1 MEDNFKTKSKSVL
14 KKTLKRVLPFVI
26 IPIIFIII
34 VSAISYFL
42 TVDDGIYKEGDMSS
56 TPYAASTYIN
66 DVTVDKDGTIKSG
79 KTAQELWDEMIKNG
93 SRVDRYLSNPREL
106 ARLMK
111 AEIVTQ
117 YPDTRKNPD
126 EPIDWDEIIKNEDQ
140 LQGIVKLK
148 RASNGQ
154 TADTATTMTYVDPA
168 TFQGYIEEYNN
179 SGSEEAKQNALKHF
193 TLKKSSTSTLR
204 GTGGVGEFEK
214 YTDLTEDQLKAL
226 ATVALQEQ
234 GAGNLKGNAAELS
247 LMANLYE
254 REKNNGYSSV
264 YDYVKRSGWF
274 ANASSYMDS
283 FTTSGNGSIAEHP
296 DVLELARIILVQ
308 GKRTLPGYVDEHDSL
323 SDIAD
328 VTNDGVSI
336 NKSDPNQYEQY
347 KSIIH
352 QGGSVGGGQWT
363 YYCHPTPESD
373 PFGYTSEE
381 RRAQIGEFYYD
392 FDTWEEKN
400 KPTGGNSTAAGQ
412 DVSTDISQAILDATK
427 TTPCPGLYRCLQW
440 VDDVYTNA
448 GISVNRLNSAY
459 DSYLANGISSDKSA
473 IPIGAAV
480 YGTGSGNTGP
490 FGHVG
495 IYIGNGQVIDN
506 VGSIQTQSLDD
517 WIAWQENKPRNS
529 NNVLTDLNGVS
540 QHGWLGWG
548 WPDGNTTRGV
558 SGGTGISIDESKL
571 FFVGDSWIAGLFED
585 CSPKIPKTN
594 YYYGVVGASAVWS
607 QMDISQINVPSDAS
621 GIVMY
626 LGVNNPAT
634 YDAMNSLIDKL
645 SEKYGKPVFV
655 VDVTH
660 VGRQDSSADSLNAEI
675 DNYNQKVKEHCNSKS
690 NVYFLDVASCVQDEQ
705 GYLTPNSSDGLH
717 LTTQSDNQK
726 WYDKIIEEINKKCGG
741 SGSDTSNSRNS
752 GNGYV
757 AVVATWNQTNTT
769 LETNDPNVQPYSTV
783 RYSMTTTNVNYQA
796 MVEKYTM
803 PFDFLWAL
811 TVVGEEKDFIFELC
825 DLVFGSDIQ
834 VTIYDNLTVNTT
846 IDDWHYDHQRKTQV
860 DIYISAYAGGSSA
873 IRQHNNHEHVET
885 NSYNT
890 KKTVITYTN
899 TINAVLTRANTW
911 IVDYKN
917 DYTYSEPTTT
927 TTSSAATQADQN
939 YPSTPESTGSS
950 HSCDVTE
957 QYKQS
962 AIAEVKSKFAAANPK
977 FVGPINVTV
986 MEQYAVRYYSRYINI
1001 VDNITN
1007 STETRKYIEGT
1018 PSVREK
1024 TDKAV
1029 DENGDPV
1036 ELNFVTIFRKAKHI
1050 TARKNITSV
1059 PQWLFEIVE
1068 ENGKPDLDLVKYLLY
1083 KATGKDYGVTKYD
1096 FSQYDAS
1103 KFKDVDSG
1111 ITGGTIQEKVWF
1123 ALKDLGYSDIAAA
1136 GAMGNIDYE
1145 SAGFNPS
1152 TIEGGTGLGIGL
1164 CQWTNNSPNYVEGRR
1179 KQLETYA
1186 KSKGVEWK
1194 DEDTQVE
1201 FLIAEL
1207 SGTGP
1212 ASGYANRQ
1220 FMNNKG
1226 YTESSFKNAISVE
1239 EATKAFCWTFER
1251 PNYSDGNSS
1260 MSERISRAQKYYRE
1274 CPTWVR
1280 PSGSGEVLD
1289 VCEEVM
1295 NDMIKRNVH
1304 YSLTNLTSGNIKA
1317 ASQHPY
1323 ACCATYVSIVLYKS
1337 GLLTESQI
1345 NAYNYN
1351 YTGDGGIPDMLRAA
1365 GWRQVQHS
1373 EIQPGDVINDYGNH
1387 VLIYAGGNKVY
1398 DQTCG
1403 VVSSSGRPPKGGPY
1417 DYWSHYKGNSN
1428 VQVWRSPKK

>member
-1 MEDNFKTKSKSVL
+1 MEDDFKTKPKNISKKML
-14 KKTLKRVLPFVI
+14 KKVLPFVI

-548 WPDGNTTRGV
+548 WPDGSTTRGTE
-558 SGGTGISIDESKL
+558 GGTGISIDESKL
-571 FFVGDSWIAGLFED
+571 FFIGDSWIAGLFED
-585 CSPKIPKTN
+585 CSPKIPKTS
-594 YYYGVVGASAVWS
+594 YYYGKVGASAAWP
-607 QMDISQINVPSDAS
+607 QMKASNINVPDDAS
-621 GIVMY
+621 GIVLY
-626 LGVNNPAT
+626 LGVNNPDT
-634 YDAMNSLIDKL
+634 YGDMNTLIDQL
-645 SEKYGKPVFV
+645 SEKSGKPIFV

-660 VGRQDSSADSLNAEI
+660 VGRNNNDGESAESM
-675 DNYNQKVKEHCNSKS
+675 
-690 NVYFLDVASCVQDEQ
+690 
-705 GYLTPNSSDGLH
+705 
-717 LTTQSDNQK
+717 
-726 WYDKIIEEINKKCGG
+726 
-741 SGSDTSNSRNS
+741 NSR
-752 GNGYV
+752 
-757 AVVATWNQTNTT
+757 
-769 LETNDPNVQPYSTV
+769 
-783 RYSMTTTNVNYQA
+783 
-796 MVEKYTM
+796 
-803 PFDFLWAL
+803 
-811 TVVGEEKDFIFELC
+811 I
-825 DLVFGSDIQ
+825 I
-834 VTIYDNLTVNTT
+834 I
-846 IDDWHYDHQRKTQV
+846 
-860 DIYISAYAGGSSA
+860 
-873 IRQHNNHEHVET
+873 
-885 NSYNT
+885 
-890 KKTVITYTN
+890 KK
-899 TINAVLTRANTW
+899 
-911 IVDYKN
+911 
-917 DYTYSEPTTT
+917 
-927 TTSSAATQADQN
+927 
-939 YPSTPESTGSS
+939 
-950 HSCDVTE
+950 
-957 QYKQS
+957 
-962 AIAEVKSKFAAANPK
+962 
-977 FVGPINVTV
+977 
-986 MEQYAVRYYSRYINI
+986 
-1001 VDNITN
+1001 
-1007 STETRKYIEGT
+1007 
-1018 PSVREK
+1018 
-1024 TDKAV
+1024 
-1029 DENGDPV
+1029 
-1036 ELNFVTIFRKAKHI
+1036 
-1050 TARKNITSV
+1050 
-1059 PQWLFEIVE
+1059 
-1068 ENGKPDLDLVKYLLY
+1068 
-1083 KATGKDYGVTKYD
+1083 
-1096 FSQYDAS
+1096 
-1103 KFKDVDSG
+1103 
-1111 ITGGTIQEKVWF
+1111 
-1123 ALKDLGYSDIAAA
+1123 
-1136 GAMGNIDYE
+1136 
-1145 SAGFNPS
+1145 
-1152 TIEGGTGLGIGL
+1152 
-1164 CQWTNNSPNYVEGRR
+1164 
-1179 KQLETYA
+1179 
-1186 KSKGVEWK
+1186 
-1194 DEDTQVE
+1194 
-1201 FLIAEL
+1201 
-1207 SGTGP
+1207 
-1212 ASGYANRQ
+1212 
-1220 FMNNKG
+1220 
-1226 YTESSFKNAISVE
+1226 
-1239 EATKAFCWTFER
+1239 
-1251 PNYSDGNSS
+1251 
-1260 MSERISRAQKYYRE
+1260 
-1274 CPTWVR
+1274 
-1280 PSGSGEVLD
+1280 
-1289 VCEEVM
+1289 
-1295 NDMIKRNVH
+1295 
-1304 YSLTNLTSGNIKA
+1304 
-1317 ASQHPY
+1317 
-1323 ACCATYVSIVLYKS
+1323 
-1337 GLLTESQI
+1337 
-1345 NAYNYN
+1345 
-1351 YTGDGGIPDMLRAA
+1351 
-1365 GWRQVQHS
+1365 
-1373 EIQPGDVINDYGNH
+1373 
-1387 VLIYAGGNKVY
+1387 
-1398 DQTCG
+1398 
-1403 VVSSSGRPPKGGPY
+1403 
-1417 DYWSHYKGNSN
+1417 
-1428 VQVWRSPKK
+1428 